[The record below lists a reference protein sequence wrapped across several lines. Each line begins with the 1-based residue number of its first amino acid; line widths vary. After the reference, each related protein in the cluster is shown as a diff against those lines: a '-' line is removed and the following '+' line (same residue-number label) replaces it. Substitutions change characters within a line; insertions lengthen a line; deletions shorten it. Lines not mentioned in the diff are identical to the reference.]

1 MNVARMLSRKSF
13 RLSTFFVVFTIA
25 AIGLYGV
32 SRYIAAP
39 RLTKFTT
46 GGIRSDGYKWCVV
59 CSGNQPVV
67 VFVDYDKF
75 SESDATWY
83 RVSVLGPEQIA
94 VSCSQTRLNLSTRK
108 PLLITKRDEEPVRV
122 RFLTADDIDSCF
134 TSEGFLKRPLYFCK
148 TVLPP
153 TM

>member
-83 RVSVLGPEQIA
+83 RSKCIGTGANSRIVFA
-94 VSCSQTRLNLSTRK
+94 NAFK
-108 PLLITKRDEEPVRV
+108 
-122 RFLTADDIDSCF
+122 FIDS
-134 TSEGFLKRPLYFCK
+134 K
-148 TVLPP
+148 TTTDHEARRRARKSSIFDGGRHRLVFHF
-153 TM
+153 